1 MPTGTTSIVATAA
14 VASVAAASRNCGTCT
29 GRQRRIGC
37 SMNHHDAAA
46 TATVASARIAKSGMP
61 VRPVR
66 SPLSARKIGQCQR

>member
-29 GRQRRIGC
+29 GRQRLIGC
-37 SMNHHDAAA
+37 SISHHDIAA
-46 TATVASARIAKSGMP
+46 TVTVATARIANSDMP